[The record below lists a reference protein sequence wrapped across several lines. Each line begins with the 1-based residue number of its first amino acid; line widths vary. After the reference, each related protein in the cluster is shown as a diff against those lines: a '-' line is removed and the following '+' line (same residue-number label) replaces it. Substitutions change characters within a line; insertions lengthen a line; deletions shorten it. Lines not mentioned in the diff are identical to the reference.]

1 MADEDDDD
9 LVRFV
14 SWQTIDLSPS
24 AVQDVHDAKPMFLI
38 LHSDVH
44 PSQLLKNRSK
54 NIRPLGHPILRK
66 SWCIQKFRICNMK
79 STSTSCGCF
88 MFRTTGIKP
97 LLCHGGSKRGWNLQ
111 LMPWFR
117 CHGELP
123 QNAQAEL
130 IILRSGE
137 PSNACRVRCYTQDL
151 SGQDG
156 DRREK
161 FKKLKRQVGQ
171 VGIRGFRMV
180 Q

>member
-66 SWCIQKFRICNMK
+66 SWCI
-79 STSTSCGCF
+79 
-88 MFRTTGIKP
+88 
-97 LLCHGGSKRGWNLQ
+97 
-111 LMPWFR
+111 
-117 CHGELP
+117 
-123 QNAQAEL
+123 
-130 IILRSGE
+130 
-137 PSNACRVRCYTQDL
+137 
-151 SGQDG
+151 
-156 DRREK
+156 
-161 FKKLKRQVGQ
+161 
-171 VGIRGFRMV
+171 
-180 Q
+180 